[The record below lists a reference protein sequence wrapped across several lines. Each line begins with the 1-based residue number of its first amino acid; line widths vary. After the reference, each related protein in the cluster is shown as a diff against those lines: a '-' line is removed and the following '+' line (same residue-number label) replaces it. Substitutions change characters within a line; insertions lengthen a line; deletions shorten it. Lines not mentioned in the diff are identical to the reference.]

1 MRSLKLEELR
11 RRLLQPDSVD
21 PVPLTIKSGRQ
32 VSSTLPIF
40 VQQLVDEGARQK
52 NTLTNEEHPSSQ
64 SSSEAVSLSEPIVL
78 EKDGEA
84 AAAAGSNPKVLA
96 APTEKAIGLALA
108 IDKLFEPARQCQQR
122 LREITQS
129 CEVINQLARSTLEL
143 CQPLRNFGDRL
154 RKLSKAFLA
163 IRTFRDELNILAESF
178 EPIAILNKQIV
189 QLEGAIQAEIA
200 EMAMT
205 LESTKTLRA
214 RIAELE
220 QSVDSVSELESQFLE
235 LSRCFA
241 APSSI
246 NHEGVEAAG

>member
-1 MRSLKLEELR
+1 M
-11 RRLLQPDSVD
+11 
-21 PVPLTIKSGRQ
+21 
-32 VSSTLPIF
+32 
-40 VQQLVDEGARQK
+40 
-52 NTLTNEEHPSSQ
+52 
-64 SSSEAVSLSEPIVL
+64 
-78 EKDGEA
+78 
-84 AAAAGSNPKVLA
+84 
-96 APTEKAIGLALA
+96 
-108 IDKLFEPARQCQQR
+108 
-122 LREITQS
+122 
-129 CEVINQLARSTLEL
+129 
-143 CQPLRNFGDRL
+143 
-154 RKLSKAFLA
+154 A

-246 NHEGVEAAG
+246 NHEGVEVAG

>member
-52 NTLTNEEHPSSQ
+52 NTLTNEEHPSAQ

-96 APTEKAIGLALA
+96 APTEKAIGHTDVSSANPLALA

-129 CEVINQLARSTLEL
+129 CDVINQPCPLHAGAVST
-143 CQPLRNFGDRL
+143 
-154 RKLSKAFLA
+154 
-163 IRTFRDELNILAESF
+163 
-178 EPIAILNKQIV
+178 
-189 QLEGAIQAEIA
+189 IA
-200 EMAMT
+200 EFWRPPA
-205 LESTKTLRA
+205 KTFEGILGDTHVPRRTQHTRRVFRTDRNIEQTDSSA
-214 RIAELE
+214 RGRH
-220 QSVDSVSELESQFLE
+220 S
-235 LSRCFA
+235 
-241 APSSI
+241 
-246 NHEGVEAAG
+246 G